1 MLKRSLL
8 IRLIRALFLMQKEN
22 ICRIKKRKLIFL
34 LLGYNNISL
43 GKKRKF
49 KGIMTADNNT
59 SIVKLIVL
67 ELVNKGG

>member
-8 IRLIRALFLMQKEN
+8 ISWIRALFLMSKEN

-34 LLGYNNISL
+34 MLGYNNISL

-49 KGIMTADNNT
+49 KGIMTADNDT
-59 SIVKLIVL
+59 SNVKIIVL
-67 ELVNKGG
+67 KLVNKGG

>member
-1 MLKRSLL
+1 
-8 IRLIRALFLMQKEN
+8 MQKEN
-22 ICRIKKRKLIFL
+22 ICRIKKRKMIFL

-59 SIVKLIVL
+59 SIMKLIVL
-67 ELVNKGG
+67 ELVNTGG

>member
-8 IRLIRALFLMQKEN
+8 ISWIRALFFMPKEN

-34 LLGYNNISL
+34 MLGYNNISL

-49 KGIMTADNNT
+49 KGIMTADNDT
-59 SIVKLIVL
+59 SNVKMIVL
-67 ELVNKGG
+67 KLVNKGG

>member
-8 IRLIRALFLMQKEN
+8 FSWIRALFLMPKEN

-34 LLGYNNISL
+34 MLGYNNISL

-49 KGIMTADNNT
+49 KGIMTADNDT
-59 SIVKLIVL
+59 SNVKMIVL
-67 ELVNKGG
+67 KLVNKGG

>member
-8 IRLIRALFLMQKEN
+8 ISWIRALFLMPKEN

-34 LLGYNNISL
+34 MLGYNNISL

-49 KGIMTADNNT
+49 KGIMTADNDT
-59 SIVKLIVL
+59 SNVKMIVL
-67 ELVNKGG
+67 KLVNKGG

>member
-8 IRLIRALFLMQKEN
+8 ISWIRALFLMPKEN

-34 LLGYNNISL
+34 MLGYNNISL

-49 KGIMTADNNT
+49 KGIMTADNDT
-59 SIVKLIVL
+59 SNVKIIVL
-67 ELVNKGG
+67 KLVNKGG